1 MREKELSRGK
11 SEAGEANERLKTKKN
26 FPYADL
32 LDRKR
37 PVSTKHPPMSIHD
50 RAAQFSA
57 FAALSGHGKAIRKTE
72 KLVEE
77 KVALEVERRTEEEAL

>member
-1 MREKELSRGK
+1 MREKDFMQEK
-11 SEAGEANERLKTKKN
+11 AEEQKTNSIEKD

-32 LDRKR
+32 LDMER
-37 PVSTKHPPMSIHD
+37 PVSAKHPPMSVYD

-72 KLVEE
+72 ELVEE
-77 KVALEVERRTEEEAL
+77 KIALEVERRAEEEAL